1 LLTVVVE
8 AEADVGG
15 VSQSEGSGSH
25 SMSSLVNSSSV
36 GDVGVVVGGHEV
48 AVGDG
53 RSHNGGSDVA
63 LDSLDDRVD
72 SVGVGGGDDMVDSVG
87 VSRGDDRVDSV
98 GVSSGDDA
106 VMDSG
111 DTSVEESGV
120 GFSVSFTLVDD
131 VLKVSVLGDIL
142 GETKSLAKWSGLSSV
157 VDGVLVVG
165 DYLGGWG
172 NSLGGIGDGQGVGV
186 IG

>member
-53 RSHNGGSDVA
+53 RSHNGRSDVA

-72 SVGVGGGDDMVDSVG
+72 SVGVSRGDDVVDSVG
-87 VSRGDDRVDSV
+87 VSGGDDLVDSV

-111 DTSVEESGV
+111 DTGVEESRV
-120 GFSVSFTLVDD
+120 GFGVSFTLVDN